1 MQEFIALLFG
11 YLRGIWRYRWY
22 IVVAAWII
30 SLVGWVWVARMPDQF
45 EASARVFVNT
55 DSVLKPLLRGLTAQT
70 NDQRRVYLMEK
81 TLLSRPNLEKVIR
94 MVDLDLRAQDES
106 KMDELVK
113 DVKQN
118 IKLRG
123 THKVN
128 LYTISYADPEP
139 ALAKNIVQSLLTI
152 FVEGSL
158 GDKRKETDSAERF
171 LASEVQNYE
180 QRLRE
185 SEDRLKQFKKANLG
199 MMPGQGGDYYQR
211 TEAAQSE
218 LARAELALNIAVN
231 RRDELKRQL
240 ESADEEY
247 EDSMASLAG
256 MAEGP
261 LSELDMRIENLYEVL
276 DELLLKYTERHPDVI
291 EVKRTIERLEKRRAE
306 EESLVE
312 EDEAISPGLVENPVR
327 QQLKMMLG
335 EAEGEVAASRA
346 VVENAKINV
355 EKMKEF
361 VDHRLG
367 VETQLKSLNRD
378 YSLVKSNYEKMLAK
392 LESLRLSEKV
402 DTRSDSVSFRVIDPP
417 RVPALPTGPNRVL
430 FSSMVLGFGLAVG
443 IALAF
448 LLSQLRPTFDDRRV
462 LNELTGITVLGS
474 VNMIWTPEQKRKRTL
489 RHLSFSLSFL
499 GLLMCYATIVG
510 AFLLDIN
517 FTSILDKI

>member
-1 MQEFIALLFG
+1 
-11 YLRGIWRYRWY
+11 
-22 IVVAAWII
+22 
-30 SLVGWVWVARMPDQF
+30 
-45 EASARVFVNT
+45 
-55 DSVLKPLLRGLTAQT
+55 
-70 NDQRRVYLMEK
+70 
-81 TLLSRPNLEKVIR
+81 
-94 MVDLDLRAQDES
+94 MVDLDLRAEDASE
-106 KMDELVK
+106 MDELVQ
-113 DVKQN
+113 DVKNN

-171 LASEVQNYE
+171 LANEVQNYE

-185 SEDRLKQFKKANLG
+185 AEDRLKEFKKANLG

-211 TEAAQSE
+211 MEAAQSE
-218 LARAELALNIAVN
+218 LQRAELQLNVAVN

-247 EDSMASLAG
+247 EDSMDLLGGAAD
-256 MAEGP
+256 GP
-261 LSELDMRIENLYEVL
+261 AAELDMRIQNLQEAM

-291 EVKRTIERLEKRRAE
+291 EIKRTIERLEERKAE
-306 EESLVE
+306 EEALAVE
-312 EDEAISPGLVENPVR
+312 DDAVSPGLVANPVR
-327 QQLKMMLG
+327 QQLKMVIG
-335 EAEGEVAASRA
+335 EAEAQVAANRA
-346 VVENAKINV
+346 VLTSARVNV

-367 VETQLKSLNRD
+367 VETQLKSLDRD
-378 YSLVKSNYEKMLAK
+378 YSLIKGNYEKMSAK

-402 DTRSDSVSFRVIDPP
+402 DTRSDSVAFRVIDPP
-417 RVPALPTGPNRVL
+417 RVPASPAGPNRIL
-430 FSSMVLGFGLAVG
+430 FSSMVLGLGLAIGV
-443 IALAF
+443 ALAF

-474 VNMIWTPEQKRKRTL
+474 VNMVWTPEQKRKRTL
-489 RHLSFSLSFL
+489 RHLTFSLSFL
-499 GLLMCYATIVG
+499 GLLVCYAAIVS
-510 AFLLDIN
+510 AFLLEVN
-517 FTSILDKI
+517 FTSIIEKI